1 MKINRQF
8 CGGQRSDSGKFAFIS
23 GERKACLFDSENEK
37 VIDTFSFSADAVT
50 FDQEEN
56 YMYAMEMSGKLHVYN
71 ILEKKEVF
79 SKQLLQKD
87 ITCESGVGV
96 TAEKIIYFIGNDE
109 NAKHYCFQYEL
120 NCKKLKYWE
129 IEIGSLIAG
138 NINGKILY
146 NYSDEEDFTYFQ
158 IISKDMTPQLWIK
171 SSRIDECK
179 IRNNVLFFIQFEGTD
194 TFLIK
199 QNDKKIVQKEKL
211 VDELSHVFKH
221 PVNWDTDGRYM
232 GVVFYDENTQEDRVI
247 CYDLLKKRF
256 LINEEMEYAKRICI
270 MKNGI
275 LYGGMKT
282 IFVPFEKD

>member
-109 NAKHYCFQYEL
+109 MQ
-120 NCKKLKYWE
+120 
-129 IEIGSLIAG
+129 
-138 NINGKILY
+138 NI
-146 NYSDEEDFTYFQ
+146 
-158 IISKDMTPQLWIK
+158 
-171 SSRIDECK
+171 
-179 IRNNVLFFIQFEGTD
+179 
-194 TFLIK
+194 
-199 QNDKKIVQKEKL
+199 IVFNM
-211 VDELSHVFKH
+211 S
-221 PVNWDTDGRYM
+221 
-232 GVVFYDENTQEDRVI
+232 
-247 CYDLLKKRF
+247 
-256 LINEEMEYAKRICI
+256 
-270 MKNGI
+270 
-275 LYGGMKT
+275 
-282 IFVPFEKD
+282 

>member
-1 MKINRQF
+1 MF
-8 CGGQRSDSGKFAFIS
+8 C
-23 GERKACLFDSENEK
+23 
-37 VIDTFSFSADAVT
+37 
-50 FDQEEN
+50 
-56 YMYAMEMSGKLHVYN
+56 
-71 ILEKKEVF
+71 
-79 SKQLLQKD
+79 
-87 ITCESGVGV
+87 
-96 TAEKIIYFIGNDE
+96 
-109 NAKHYCFQYEL
+109 
-120 NCKKLKYWE
+120 
-129 IEIGSLIAG
+129 
-138 NINGKILY
+138 
-146 NYSDEEDFTYFQ
+146 
-158 IISKDMTPQLWIK
+158 
-171 SSRIDECK
+171 
-179 IRNNVLFFIQFEGTD
+179 FFIQFEGTD

-256 LINEEMEYAKRICI
+256 LINEEMEYAMRICI